1 MEGGEGKQRWIST
14 VINNSARAAAAA
26 VSACACV
33 LLCCLKDVSLSPSP
47 LPPPGHSAQFVSGG
61 IKKTL
66 WGNSLFQIAKFC
78 SCWRM
83 LSSVQ
88 MISNSYIV
96 IDETWSSVNKGSEW
110 RAN

>member
-61 IKKTL
+61 IKKICGEIL
-66 WGNSLFQIAKFC
+66 C
-78 SCWRM
+78 SKLQSFAVAGACCQ
-83 LSSVQ
+83 V
-88 MISNSYIV
+88 Y
-96 IDETWSSVNKGSEW
+96 K
-110 RAN
+110 